1 MKKKKKIYL
10 SFVAKENTSNLI
22 DFFIKKKYFLTVYT
36 STTKPV
42 EFKDIT
48 FILRVYQNSELL

>member
-1 MKKKKKIYL
+1 M
-10 SFVAKENTSNLI
+10 SNLI